1 MCVAECMVEVDR
13 VVVVDWVAECMV
25 VADCVGGLQI
35 IYTGSASG
43 VICEFDLNQRSWEE
57 LEDSHDIDG
66 DGEPN

>member
-1 MCVAECMVEVDR
+1 MADRVAECM
-13 VVVVDWVAECMV
+13 A
-25 VADCVGGLQI
+25 VADCVGGCQI

-66 DGEPN
+66 DGAPN